1 MQAPLGSE
9 GEPVGER
16 PNLPARAVK
25 FALHA
30 RGRALGRRL
39 CLAVLGLSALLAPNA
54 LESAAANG
62 DTRTIYLYH
71 AHRKDSIAATFR
83 VNGHY
88 DAETLRK
95 LNWFLR
101 DWRNDEE
108 TKMDPRLFDVLWEA
122 YRGAGRMG
130 PDDPVT
136 VLSAYR
142 CPATNAML
150 RRRSHRVA
158 EHSQHMLGKAMDTT
172 IPGLSMEQLRE
183 IGMRMQRGGVGY
195 YPSLNFV
202 HLDVGGVRHWPRM
215 SYDQLARLFP
225 DGKTVF
231 IASNGKTLPGYEL
244 ARAEIV
250 ARGGEAPTVEEANSG
265 GIFGFFAK
273 LFGGGADEQED
284 RQVGGASAPTAVA
297 SAETESDQM
306 SEPPQRQ
313 MMANAEANLPRG
325 ETYMGAPDG
334 PGPGRQATTS
344 QPQPQPAAQ
353 AAPPESEQ
361 AAQAQARAQA
371 PVPTPP
377 EKPSQLDAPA
387 QTADAA
393 TPAPAL
399 DLPAPPRRPD
409 DLVAALDA
417 PLPPP
422 RPAELAALPDVI
434 RNGSALDAPLPL
446 RPSSAEAEP
455 GAGAL
460 AYVAPPTIDAPL
472 PSAAPLP
479 PPRPPMPSLRAT
491 ARGKAA
497 DQQAAKAV
505 ARAMVPA
512 RVDRAAIAALSEPTP
527 ENRAP
532 SAARA
537 GFAPALRA
545 ASRLDPLAANIAK
558 DAAQSGFRSRATRLT
573 ANSFSARE

>member
-1 MQAPLGSE
+1 
-9 GEPVGER
+9 
-16 PNLPARAVK
+16 
-25 FALHA
+25 
-30 RGRALGRRL
+30 
-39 CLAVLGLSALLAPNA
+39 
-54 LESAAANG
+54 
-62 DTRTIYLYH
+62 
-71 AHRKDSIAATFR
+71 
-83 VNGHY
+83 
-88 DAETLRK
+88 
-95 LNWFLR
+95 
-101 DWRNDEE
+101 
-108 TKMDPRLFDVLWEA
+108 
-122 YRGAGRMG
+122 
-130 PDDPVT
+130 
-136 VLSAYR
+136 
-142 CPATNAML
+142 
-150 RRRSHRVA
+150 
-158 EHSQHMLGKAMDTT
+158 
-172 IPGLSMEQLRE
+172 
-183 IGMRMQRGGVGY
+183 
-195 YPSLNFV
+195 
-202 HLDVGGVRHWPRM
+202 M

-231 IASNGKTLPGYEL
+231 IAANGKTLPGYDQ
-244 ARAEIV
+244 ARAEIL
-250 ARGGEAPTVEEANSG
+250 ARGGEAATVEEANSG
-265 GIFGFFAK
+265 GIFGFFAN

-297 SAETESDQM
+297 SAETRVPTQS

-325 ETYMGAPDG
+325 ETYMGAPDS
-334 PGPGRQATTS
+334 PGPERQAIAS
-344 QPQPQPAAQ
+344 QSQPQPAAQ
-353 AAPPESEQ
+353 AQ
-361 AAQAQARAQA
+361 AQAQA
-371 PVPTPP
+371 PMPTPP

-387 QTADAA
+387 QTAAAA

-446 RPSSAEAEP
+446 RPSSAEAAP

-460 AYVAPPTIDAPL
+460 AYVAPLTVDAPVS
-472 PSAAPLP
+472 SAAPLP
-479 PPRPPMPSLRAT
+479 PPRPPMPSLRAA

-497 DQQAAKAV
+497 DQQAATAV

-512 RVDRAAIAALSEPTP
+512 RIDRAAIAALSAPTL

-545 ASRLDPLAANIAK
+545 ASRLDPLAANIAE
-558 DAAQSGFRSRATRLT
+558 DAAQSGFTSRATRLS

>member
-1 MQAPLGSE
+1 MYGHAPFGSE
-9 GEPVGER
+9 VEQRKER
-16 PNLPARAVK
+16 PNLPASAAKLTPNAKR
-25 FALHA
+25 
-30 RGRALGRRL
+30 RALGRRL
-39 CLAVLGLSALLAPNA
+39 CFGILGLFALLTPKA

-88 DAETLRK
+88 DAAALK
-95 LNWFLR
+95 QLNWFLR
-101 DWRNDEE
+101 DWRNDKE
-108 TKMDPRLFDVLWEA
+108 TNMDPRLFDVLWEA

-142 CPATNAML
+142 SPETNAML

-172 IPGLSMEQLRE
+172 INGLSMEKLRE

-195 YPSLNFV
+195 YPNLDFV

-215 SYDQLARLFP
+215 TYDQLARLFP

-231 IASNGKTLPGYEL
+231 IAANGKTLPGYDQ
-244 ARAEIV
+244 ARAEIL
-250 ARGGEAPTVEEANSG
+250 ARGGEAPTVEEASSG
-265 GIFGFFAK
+265 GIFGFFAR

-284 RQVGGASAPTAVA
+284 RQNGGGAAPTAVA
-297 SAETESDQM
+297 SAETDSGQAD
-306 SEPPQRQ
+306 EPPPRQ
-313 MMANAEANLPRG
+313 MMASAEANLPRG
-325 ETYMGAPDG
+325 ETYMGAPDS
-334 PGPGRQATTS
+334 PGPGRQAIE
-344 QPQPQPAAQ
+344 PQQ
-353 AAPPESEQ
+353 AAPQPESQ
-361 AAQAQARAQA
+361 PAQPESQPARQAQA

-377 EKPSQLDAPA
+377 EKPAQLGEPA

-393 TPAPAL
+393 APAL
-399 DLPAPPRRPD
+399 ALDMPMPPRRPD

-434 RNGSALDAPLPL
+434 RSGSVLDAPLPL
-446 RPSSAEAEP
+446 RLSAAETEP
-455 GAGAL
+455 GSATL
-460 AYVAPPTIDAPL
+460 AYAPPPPI
-472 PSAAPLP
+472 AAPLP
-479 PPRPPMPSLRAT
+479 PPRPPMPSLRDA
-491 ARGKAA
+491 ASGKAA
-497 DQQAAKAV
+497 ARRAANEI

-512 RVDRAAIAALSEPTP
+512 RLDRAALAALSAPTP
-527 ENRAP
+527 QDRAP

-545 ASRLDPLAANIAK
+545 ASRFNPFADNIAE
-558 DAAQSGFRSRATRLT
+558 DGVQTGFKPRPTRLS
-573 ANSFSARE
+573 ANAFSQPN

>member
-1 MQAPLGSE
+1 MQAPLRSE
-9 GEPVGER
+9 GEQMGER
-16 PNLPARAVK
+16 PNLPARAAK
-25 FALHA
+25 FAPHA
-30 RGRALGRRL
+30 KGRALGRRL
-39 CLAVLGLSALLAPNA
+39 CFAVLGLSALLAPNA

-88 DAETLRK
+88 DAAALK
-95 LNWFLR
+95 QLNWFLR

-130 PDDPVT
+130 PNDPVT

-195 YPSLNFV
+195 YPTLNFV

-250 ARGGEAPTVEEANSG
+250 ARGGEAPSIEEASSG
-265 GIFGFFAK
+265 GLFGFFAR

-297 SAETESDQM
+297 SAETESDQP

-313 MMANAEANLPRG
+313 MMANAEADLPRG
-325 ETYMGAPDG
+325 ETYMGAPGG
-334 PGPGRQATTS
+334 PGPERQATAS

-353 AAPPESEQ
+353 A
-361 AAQAQARAQA
+361 QAQAQA

-377 EKPSQLDAPA
+377 EKPSQLDGSA

-393 TPAPAL
+393 TPAPSL

-409 DLVAALDA
+409 DLVATLDA

-460 AYVAPPTIDAPL
+460 AYVAPPTIDAPV
-472 PSAAPLP
+472 SSGAPL
-479 PPRPPMPSLRAT
+479 PRPPMPSLRAA

-512 RVDRAAIAALSEPTP
+512 RIDRAAIAELSAPTP

-537 GFAPALRA
+537 GFARALRA
-545 ASRLDPLAANIAK
+545 ASRLDPLADNIAE
-558 DAAQSGFRSRATRLT
+558 DAAQSGFKSRATRLS
-573 ANSFSARE
+573 ANSFSARD

>member
-1 MQAPLGSE
+1 M
-9 GEPVGER
+9 GER

-30 RGRALGRRL
+30 KGRALGRRL
-39 CLAVLGLSALLAPNA
+39 CLGVLGLSALLAPNA

-88 DAETLRK
+88 DAAALK
-95 LNWFLR
+95 QLNWFLR
-101 DWRNDEE
+101 DWRNDKG
-108 TKMDPRLFDVLWEA
+108 TNMDPRLFDVLWEA

-142 CPATNAML
+142 SPETNAML

-231 IASNGKTLPGYEL
+231 IASNGKTLPGYEQ
-244 ARAEIV
+244 ARVEIL
-250 ARGGEAPTVEEANSG
+250 ARGGEAPTVEEASSG
-265 GIFGFFAK
+265 GIFGFFAR

-325 ETYMGAPDG
+325 ETYMVAPDG
-334 PGPGRQATTS
+334 PGPGRQAAAS
-344 QPQPQPAAQ
+344 QTQPQPAAQ
-353 AAPPESEQ
+353 AARAESEQ
-361 AAQAQARAQA
+361 AAQAQA

-377 EKPSQLDAPA
+377 EKPSQLDAPG

-399 DLPAPPRRPD
+399 DPPAPPRRPD

-434 RNGSALDAPLPL
+434 RNGAALDAPPPL

-455 GAGAL
+455 GAGTL
-460 AYVAPPTIDAPL
+460 AYVAPLTIDAPL
-472 PSAAPLP
+472 ASAARLPLP
-479 PPRPPMPSLRAT
+479 PPRPPMPSLRAA

-497 DQQAAKAV
+497 DQQAATAV

-512 RVDRAAIAALSEPTP
+512 RIDRAAIAVLSAPTL

-532 SAARA
+532 AAARA

-545 ASRLDPLAANIAK
+545 ASRLDPLAANIAE
-558 DAAQSGFRSRATRLT
+558 DAAQSGFRSRATRLS
-573 ANSFSARE
+573 ANSFSARD